1 MGETPLGGLLRSPRE
16 VLFGAGTRASVP
28 AAAARLGQRALVV
41 TDPRLAADPAA
52 AELVDGLRAA
62 GLDVAVHDAA
72 APELPVE
79 DAAALADLARR
90 HGTDVLVGFGGGSCL
105 DLAKLAAVLL
115 AHGGRPQDYY
125 GEDQVP
131 GPVAPVV
138 AVPTT
143 AGTGSEATPVAVV
156 TDAERATKVG
166 VSSRHLVPHTAVVD
180 PELALT
186 CPPSVTAAAGADA
199 LSHCVE
205 ACTAVR
211 RDVGELGGSRVF
223 VGRGVLTDHWALLG
237 VRSAAQHLR
246 RAVEHGDD
254 LEARTGMALAAL
266 AGGLAFGT
274 AGTAAA
280 HALQYP
286 LGALTHTPHGVGVGL
301 LLPYVMAFTAP
312 VVGDRV
318 AELADALGVP
328 ADRRTGPDHGTA
340 AAVADLLSGAGI
352 PRTLAELGVDEADL
366 PALATASLS
375 AKRLVENS
383 PRPFDEPAALALLRA
398 AHAGDLTAG
407 GAA

>member
-1 MGETPLGGLLRSPRE
+1 MRETPLGGLLRSPRE

-28 AAAARLGQRALVV
+28 AATARLGRRALVV

-62 GLDVAVHDAA
+62 GLDVAVHDTA

-79 DAAALADLARR
+79 DAAALAEQARR

-205 ACTAVR
+205 AFTAVR
-211 RDVGELGGSRVF
+211 RDAGEMSGSRVF
-223 VGRGVLTDHWALLG
+223 VGRGALTDHWALLG

-246 RAVEHGDD
+246 GAVEHGDD

-312 VVGDRV
+312 VVGDRM

-340 AAVADLLSGAGI
+340 VAVADLLSSAGI
-352 PRTLAELGVDEADL
+352 PRTLAELGVDDADL

-375 AKRLVENS
+375 ARRLVENS